1 MAGEQSTDYGRRHIA
16 KRVAMKVPNAEKAT
30 VQEPKIRRYLLD
42 PAHPAGGSKARFFHQ
57 FGFSFVRWEQMAS
70 LLRQHVQDHEV
81 AKVRPKEHGTSYAVD
96 GPLSAPDGSRLQLR
110 SVWFIDSGGD
120 TPRFVTAH
128 PLPKA

>member
-1 MAGEQSTDYGRRHIA
+1 
-16 KRVAMKVPNAEKAT
+16 MKVPNADKAA

-42 PAHPAGGSKARFFHQ
+42 PAHPAGGSKARFFHE
-57 FGFSFVRWEQMAS
+57 FGFNAVPWEQMAS

-81 AKVRPKEHGTSYAVD
+81 AQVRPKEHGISYSVD
-96 GPLSAPDGSRLQLR
+96 GLLSTPDGSRLQVR

-128 PLPKA
+128 PLPKV